1 MLWQDDSVTRSD
13 RHQYLIRLG
22 YDGSRFFGVPP
33 QKEQPTVALALRE
46 RLEKAAGQ
54 RARALCFTARTD
66 RGVHAVENYA
76 TCWFIDP
83 LDAKQFESAIAIDRD
98 DGLHRVEAFPVDIH
112 VHARNVSAGKWYR
125 YRIRTDGKAD
135 DRALHIEGSLNWE
148 LMQQMANCFQG
159 THDFSAYRYRC
170 SSPNTVKT
178 LSRVELVEVEGLID
192 IHFEGDGFL
201 RWMIRK
207 LVGTIVA
214 VGQGVFT
221 MDEAV
226 KLLESGKSY
235 GAPRAVDACGLTLM
249 AIRRRS
255 D

>member
-1 MLWQDDSVTRSD
+1 MRVD

-22 YDGSRFFGVPP
+22 YDGSRFYGVPP
-33 QKEQPTVALALRE
+33 QKGVPTVTDALKA
-46 RLEKAAGQ
+46 RLESAAGQ

-66 RGVHAVENYA
+66 RGVHAHENYA
-76 TCWFIDP
+76 TCWFVDP
-83 LDAKQFESAIAIDRD
+83 FDPAEFETSVAMERD
-98 DGLHRVEAFPVDIH
+98 DGLTYVEACAVDIH
-112 VHARNVSAGKWYR
+112 VHARNVSSGKWYR
-125 YRIRTDGKAD
+125 YRLRVDDTPD
-135 DRALHIEGSLNWE
+135 DRALHVEGVLDRDA
-148 LMQQMANCFQG
+148 MRRMADQFRG
-159 THDFSAYRYRC
+159 THDFTAYRYRC

-178 LSRVELVEVEGLID
+178 LSRVELVEGDGVID

-214 VGQGVFT
+214 VGQGRFALE
-221 MDEAV
+221 EAV
-226 KLLESGKSY
+226 ELLDSGRGY

-249 AIRRRS
+249 AIRRKS